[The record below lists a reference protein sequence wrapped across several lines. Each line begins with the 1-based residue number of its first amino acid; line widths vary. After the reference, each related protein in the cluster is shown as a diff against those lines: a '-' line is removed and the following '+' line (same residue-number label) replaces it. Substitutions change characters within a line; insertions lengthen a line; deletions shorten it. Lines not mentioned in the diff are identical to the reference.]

1 MFYQFR
7 DRVDGNY
14 VVFHNVNDNPLVL
27 SINRDEYINFISVK
41 AYEDLEEL
49 KLYIYNEEK
58 CESKGEELAIFT
70 NIKKGLTKFYLTNN
84 KNVNLTRSK
93 IIIENNDNVK
103 SCLIHFIFG
112 IIQI

>member
-14 VVFHNVNDNPLVL
+14 VVFHNVNDNSLVL
-27 SINRDEYINFISVK
+27 SINRDEYINFISLK
-41 AYEDLEEL
+41 AYEDIDEII
-49 KLYIYNEEK
+49 LYIYNEEK
-58 CESKGEELAIFT
+58 FESKGEELAKFT
-70 NIKKGLTKFYLTNN
+70 NIKKGLTKFYITNN

-93 IIIENNDNVK
+93 IIIKNNDNIK
-103 SCLIHFIFG
+103 PCLIHFIFG